1 MIVRH
6 KNTFSWTYLH
16 FLQTLPD
23 FQTVLRNA
31 CKAPPSPLSPRRL
44 AATLPGHQLFEKQ
57 HHKMRTPTKTRVK
70 LEDNMFPVG
79 EEPSDLHANFVLVR
93 IYKFYDNHNDK
104 FRHFTTSW
112 HTTSLQ
118 ICSFAL
124 VRYSLLCNDRFLY
137 VGTVK
142 RHNVCKRHIAIDAGF
157 KQTERTIFLHAI
169 SMGLKLYLLSSAFLK
184 KLCQNCQ

>member
-1 MIVRH
+1 MLKHENAFSI
-6 KNTFSWTYLH
+6 SWTYLH

-57 HHKMRTPTKTRVK
+57 HHKMRTPTKTQVK

-104 FRHFTTSW
+104 FKHFTTSW
-112 HTTSLQ
+112 HTLPYFKFVALLW
-118 ICSFAL
+118 FATACYVMIDFYML
-124 VRYSLLCNDRFLY
+124 VQW
-137 VGTVK
+137 
-142 RHNVCKRHIAIDAGF
+142 NVIMYANV
-157 KQTERTIFLHAI
+157 TLPLTLVPN
-169 SMGLKLYLLSSAFLK
+169 KLNAPFFSTLFQWY
-184 KLCQNCQ
+184 